1 MLPRPLHRWKSF
13 WLGVFVVVF
22 LGWAWARSLD
32 QWDILDWA
40 VSKEEF
46 YSLVNLE
53 GKLRIVCNRME
64 TIGAAFRFQ
73 SIEATEEADP
83 MPPWIETTSSVFGW
97 QIDVA
102 HWFLILLFLLL
113 WTTWLVWRSRR
124 MKRLASEPGTAG
136 PQTGSKGP

>member
-1 MLPRPLHRWKSF
+1 MLPRPLHRWTSF

-53 GKLRIVCNRME
+53 QKLRIVCNRTE
-64 TIGAAFRFQ
+64 TSGATFRFQ
-73 SIEATEEADP
+73 SIEATEEAVP
-83 MPPWIETTSSVFGW
+83 VPPWIETTSSVFGW

-102 HWFLILLFLLL
+102 HWFLILLFLLP
-113 WTTWLVWRSRR
+113 WTTWLVGRSRR
-124 MKRLASEPGTAG
+124 MKRLAPGSAG
-136 PQTGSKGP
+136 PQTGSHGP